1 MKNHLSSNIYREEV
15 VSRTSTFVDGF
26 SKHVAFQLIHI
37 NYFPSR
43 EIAPSSIIS
52 EKLRPMKDGPLQN
65 IPKALFDYDPAYNG
79 LLEYV

>member
-52 EKLRPMKDGPLQN
+52 EKLRANEGRAT
-65 IPKALFDYDPAYNG
+65 PKYS
-79 LLEYV
+79 ESSV